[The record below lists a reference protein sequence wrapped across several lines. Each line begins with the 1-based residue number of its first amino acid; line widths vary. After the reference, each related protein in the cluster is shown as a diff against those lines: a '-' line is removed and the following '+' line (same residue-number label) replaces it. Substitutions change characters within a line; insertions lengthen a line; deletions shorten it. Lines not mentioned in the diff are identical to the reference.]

1 MRLIWNL
8 IKIWAVLCLVAMIF
22 ALFKVLF
29 DFLASYGLW
38 ILLFVIVLVLA
49 YCLYGERDRFK
60 RKPKPTMTIAT
71 LNEKKPNLEITT
83 EQDYR
88 EFLDSHSLIRSFI
101 TKVVGVTYPNDDG
114 TDRQEILSMCVSG
127 EPVAFHWHT
136 FRGAPACAVITD
148 RGQIGY
154 LSADLAADLDRDYN
168 GDEYIFEGHI
178 SDILG
183 GEDGLNYGCYI
194 MLSIYGPRVVEEN
207 VYFDDADGDEMF
219 PYAVD
224 IVLETGQASVSMLQ
238 RRLHLGYTRSARLI
252 DEMEEKGIIGPFRG
266 SKPRELLITK
276 KQWEQRMRE

>member
-8 IKIWAVLCLVAMIF
+8 FKISMVLVLLAMIF
-22 ALFKVLF
+22 ALIKALF
-29 DFLASYGLW
+29 DFLVAYGIW
-38 ILLFVIVLVLA
+38 ILLFATISVLI
-49 YCLYGERDRFK
+49 YWLYKERGLFK
-60 RKPKPTMTIAT
+60 RRPKPTVTIET
-71 LNEKKPNLEITT
+71 LNEDRPALEIKT
-83 EQDYR
+83 EQEYG
-88 EFLDSHSLIRSFI
+88 EFLNSYSLIRSFI

-148 RGQIGY
+148 HGQIGY
-154 LSADLAADLDRDYN
+154 LSADLAADLDMDY
-168 GDEYIFEGHI
+168 GGEEYIFEGHI

-194 MLSIYGPRVVEEN
+194 MLSIYGSRVVEEN

-266 SKPRELLITK
+266 SRPRELLITK